1 MGSMLEIMKKLREQA
16 TPQTASGQPG
26 AGDADTDSRFQAG
39 AGFAAEAPAA
49 GGTSVWDPQRID
61 PAVVAFHDRYS
72 SVCEQ
77 FRSIRARLL
86 SMNSAGT
93 HRVIAITSSI
103 PQEGKSACTMNLG
116 IVMAEGGEYLT
127 LIADA
132 DFRRSSIGKMLGL
145 EGRPGLAELIR
156 GSASLPEVLCSTPF
170 PNLFVLPPGRHAPD
184 NLAQLLGCSAA
195 REVLAQLR
203 RSFAYTFV
211 DLPPVNTVSDVS
223 MLAPSCDSAILVLQM
238 GRTPE
243 PTAAQAVRTLQANN
257 VKLLGCI
264 ITRCDDRRSFYYDRY
279 GYYYREG

>member
-1 MGSMLEIMKKLREQA
+1 MGSMLEIVKKLRA
-16 TPQTASGQPG
+16 ATTPQAASGVSQTNDADSGSYFQPG
-26 AGDADTDSRFQAG
+26 IGIT
-39 AGFAAEAPAA
+39 AEAPSA
-49 GGTSVWDPQRID
+49 GGKCVWDPRRID
-61 PAVVAFHDRYS
+61 SAVIAFHDRYS
-72 SVCEQ
+72 AVCEQ

-103 PQEGKSACTMNLG
+103 PQEGKSACAMNLG
-116 IVMAEGGEYLT
+116 IVMAEGGEHLT

-145 EGRPGLAELIR
+145 EQRPGLAELIR

-170 PNLFVLPPGRHAPD
+170 PNLYVLPPGKHAPD
-184 NLAQLLGCSAA
+184 NLAELLGCSAA
-195 REVLAQLR
+195 REVLVQLR

-223 MLAPSCDSAILVLQM
+223 MLAPACDSAILVVQM
-238 GRTPE
+238 HRTPE
-243 PTAAQAVRTLQANN
+243 PAAAQAVRTLQANN

-264 ITRCDDRRSFYYDRY
+264 ITRCSDRRSFYYDRY